1 MTPIL
6 HIHDIVKRY
15 GQTTAVEDLSFEVQ
29 RGEIFGLL
37 GPNGAGKSTT
47 IRIMM
52 DIYNADAGEVRIFGE
67 PPGSARHRVG
77 YLPQE
82 RGLYTDETALSVLT
96 YLAQLKGLSRAQAQR
111 NSRRWLERVALAD
124 RADEKLRGFSGGM
137 QQLVQFIAS
146 VVHDP
151 DLVILDEP
159 FAGLDPVNVGEVKA
173 LIREINADGKTILLS
188 SHQLNLV
195 EALCD
200 RIMLIDD
207 GQAALYDRIENIREQ
222 HSPSAV
228 RVRTEAPLNIPLD
241 RFGQVAWH
249 SDCEALITLSDHY
262 TPQDILRYLVE
273 QEVCVAVFE
282 QPKRSLEDIFVS
294 VVRENDHA

>member
-6 HIHDIVKRY
+6 HVHDLVKRY
-15 GQTTAVEDLSFEVQ
+15 GQTTAVENLSFEVH

-67 PPGSARHRVG
+67 PPGRARHRVG

-96 YLAQLKGLSRAQAQR
+96 YLAQLKGLPRATAQR

-173 LIREINADGKTILLS
+173 LIREINANGKTILLS

-249 SDCEALITLSDHY
+249 SGCEALITLSDPH

-273 QEVCVAVFE
+273 QEVCVEVFE

>member
-1 MTPIL
+1 MAAIL
-6 HIHDIVKRY
+6 RVHDLVKHY
-15 GQTTAVEDLSFEVQ
+15 GQTTAVDGLSFEVQ
-29 RGEIFGLL
+29 PGEIFGLL

-52 DIYNADAGEVRIFGE
+52 NIYEADAGEVRIFGE
-67 PPGSARHRVG
+67 PPGRARRRVG

-96 YLAQLKGLSRAQAQR
+96 YLAQLKGLDRATAR
-111 NSRRWLERVALAD
+111 ANSRRWLERVGLID
-124 RADEKLRGFSGGM
+124 RADEKLRSFSGGM

-146 VVHDP
+146 VVHEP

-159 FAGLDPVNVGEVKA
+159 FAGLDPVNVGEVKD
-173 LIREINADGKTILLS
+173 LIREIHADGKTVLLS

-207 GQAALYDRIENIREQ
+207 GQAALYDRIETIREQ
-222 HSPSAV
+222 YSPSVV
-228 RVRTEAPLNIPLD
+228 RVQAESPLNDQLAI
-241 RFGQVAWH
+241 FGQIELRN
-249 SDCEALITLSDHY
+249 DCEAWVTLHGDH
-262 TPQDILRYLVE
+262 TPQDLLRHLV
-273 QEVCVAVFE
+273 QEGVQIVTFE
-282 QPKRSLEDIFVS
+282 QPKRTLEEIFVS